1 MCYTDLGL
9 KELHKALCVKNPSL
23 FRNGLTQFSS
33 YFAVNLNLQLNYEE
47 ESE

>member
-23 FRNGLTQFSS
+23 FRNGLIQFSS
-33 YFAVNLNLQLNYEE
+33 ILLLTLTF
-47 ESE
+47 S